1 MAGQKSLHIKRQER
15 DEKAAWKIMDWQSND
30 LPIETLKPIAGIGLR
45 SFDGPSDVLRIEII
59 LSMKIWK
66 VSGCAFA

>member
-1 MAGQKSLHIKRQER
+1 
-15 DEKAAWKIMDWQSND
+15 MDWQSND
-30 LPIETLKPIAGIGLR
+30 LPIETRKPIAGIGLR

-66 VSGCAFA
+66 VSGCAFAWLL